1 MDCIHNSP
9 QAGHSGYRKT
19 VQRAKANFYWEGM
32 RKDIRQM
39 VKECPVCQVSKVE
52 NIHSLGLLQ
61 PLPIPQGSWTDIS
74 MDFIK
79 GLPLSQGKSVIFVV
93 VDRLTKYGHFLA
105 LAHPFTAIAVA
116 NLFLSKFSGY
126 MVCLKQ

>member
-1 MDCIHNSP
+1 
-9 QAGHSGYRKT
+9 
-19 VQRAKANFYWEGM
+19 
-32 RKDIRQM
+32 
-39 VKECPVCQVSKVE
+39 VE

-74 MDFIK
+74 MDFIE

-105 LAHPFTAIAVA
+105 LAHPFTIIIVA
-116 NLFLSKFSGY
+116 NLFF
-126 MVCLKQ
+126 